1 MTFQSTVASTQGFG
15 VVGEFAKDSPHRVDP
30 YILNSADAAYNVVG
44 RVFIVSAE
52 GVAAAGGT
60 VTAGTLAGILVSP
73 KSYVSGGT
81 SAGGTLAPTLT
92 LRNGEVGELCTMG
105 EIIVAVPASAAI
117 GDAVKYNTTTGV
129 IGTGSP
135 SAGEAALPN
144 AYVTQLTPAAAG
156 LAIIKITA

>member
-1 MTFQSTVASTQGFG
+1 MTFQSTVANTLGFG
-15 VVGEFAKDSPHRVDP
+15 VVGEMAKDSPKRVDP

-44 RVFIVSAE
+44 RVFIVSSE

-60 VTAGTLAGILVSP
+60 VTAGTLAGILVNP
-73 KSYVSGGT
+73 KSYASAGT

-92 LRNGEVGELCTMG
+92 LRNGEIGEIATMG
-105 EIIVAVPASAAI
+105 EIIVAVPASCAI

-135 SAGEAALPN
+135 GAGEAALPN
-144 AYVTQLTPAAAG
+144 AYVTQFTPTAAG
-156 LAIIKITA
+156 LAVIKITA